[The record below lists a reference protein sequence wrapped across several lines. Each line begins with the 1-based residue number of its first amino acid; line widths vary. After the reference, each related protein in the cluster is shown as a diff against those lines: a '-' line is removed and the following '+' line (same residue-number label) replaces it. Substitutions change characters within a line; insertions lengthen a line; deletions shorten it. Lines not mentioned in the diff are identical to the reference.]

1 MATRRGLI
9 VNVMPNEVLFPDIA
23 IVVESRGSRD
33 PESAQSSIVVR
44 GVRGQVRLSR
54 GGRVTSWSAEGALP
68 PGHQLRS

>member
-54 GGRVTSWSAEGALP
+54 GGRVASWSADGALP